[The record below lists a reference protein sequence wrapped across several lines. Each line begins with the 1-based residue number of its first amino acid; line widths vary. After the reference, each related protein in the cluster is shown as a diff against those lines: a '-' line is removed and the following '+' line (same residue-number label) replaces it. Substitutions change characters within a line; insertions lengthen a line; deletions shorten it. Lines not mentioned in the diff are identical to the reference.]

1 MRRRIGSGAFATVW
15 LAYDE
20 HLDSPVAIKVLADNW
35 TGDLHIRQRF
45 VEEGRFLRKV
55 ESPHVVT
62 VYDAGELPDER
73 PYLVMA
79 YADQGTLADRLEL
92 CGLEPSQALTVLT
105 QVGRGLTALHDRG
118 VLHRDV
124 KPANVLFRTVESA
137 RGAQVVAMVGDLGL
151 GKAMDMSSR
160 LTMVGG
166 TPTYVAPEQAQG
178 EGLDGRADQFSLAAL
193 GYYLL
198 AGRQPF
204 DHTTLAAAEDP
215 APPPPMGI
223 GNPEAEAVVLKALSK
238 DRDDR
243 FEDVE
248 SFTSALVEALGGQV
262 EEAPLAWVPAD
273 PELTQAAARPDGH
286 RPDARLRG
294 RRAPRRRRRR
304 LPWLVAGIVALAGGF
319 GIGWA
324 AEQSSTSERTVRGR
338 DREDRGHRARVLDDP
353 GRPRAVGPAARG
365 ADGAARAR
373 DRVEAGLEHRRRP
386 GAGRLRR
393 PPRRARSCP
402 PASRSTSP
410 ARATASRSRTC
421 RTATSRRRSSSTGC
435 PGADV
440 IVERVVQ
447 VTSNRLLWIQ
457 VASDDE
463 RHGEPGAGVGDDLR
477 LLGPS
482 AGSSRAAQRHR
493 LRDPA
498 DQLGHPRHVGGAA
511 GDRDLDLRVVGAGEV
526 EPGEEPVAQVVAGDV
541 RVVEA
546 AAALALD
553 RHGLLVLDELVD
565 AAVQGPGDRAPVAD
579 HLLDAHVV
587 AEGLEVAAGA
597 TATR

>member
-92 CGLEPSQALTVLT
+92 SGLEPSQALTVLR

-124 KPANVLFRTVESA
+124 KPANVLFRTVEST

-178 EGLDGRADQFSLAAL
+178 EALDARADQFSLAAL

-204 DHTTLAAAEDP
+204 HHTTLAAAEDP

-223 GNPEAEAVVLKALSK
+223 GNPGAEAVVLKALSK
-238 DRDDR
+238 DRANR
-243 FEDVE
+243 FDDVE

-262 EEAPLAWVPAD
+262 EEAPLAWVPAE
-273 PELTQAAARPDGH
+273 PAPTQTAARAAETDRTG
-286 RPDARLRG
+286 G
-294 RRAPRRRRRR
+294 SAPPPAPARRRRV
-304 LPWLVAGIVALAGGF
+304 PWLVAGVVAVAGGF

-324 AEQSSTSERTVRGR
+324 AEQSSTSERTL
-338 DREDRGHRARVLDDP
+338 EDATGTIAVTVPESWTAQVDPEQWIPPVEGQTEQPAIATGSRPGWNGLDDP
-353 GRPRAVGPAARG
+353 APGVFVGLLRG
-365 ADGAARAR
+365 EKLPS
-373 DRVEAGLEHRRRP
+373 RVPQHFACESSGEP
-386 GAGRLRR
+386 IKDLRNGDE
-393 PPRRARSCP
+393 SMTVFF
-402 PASRSTSP
+402 S
-410 ARATASRSRTC
+410 
-421 RTATSRRRSSSTGC
+421 GC
-435 PGADV
+435 PGAAV
-440 IVERVVQ
+440 VAERVVQ
-447 VTSNRLLWIQ
+447 LTSNRLLWVQ
-457 VASDDE
+457 VASDD
-463 RHGEPGAGVGDDLR
+463 RGTAN
-477 LLGPS
+477 
-482 AGSSRAAQRHR
+482 
-493 LRDPA
+493 
-498 DQLGHPRHVGGAA
+498 
-511 GDRDLDLRVVGAGEV
+511 RV
-526 EPGEEPVAQVVAGDV
+526 
-541 RVVEA
+541 
-546 AAALALD
+546 LASVTTY
-553 RHGLLVLDELVD
+553 GF
-565 AAVQGPGDRAPVAD
+565 
-579 HLLDAHVV
+579 
-587 AEGLEVAAGA
+587 
-597 TATR
+597 

>member
-1 MRRRIGSGAFATVW
+1 VRRRIGSGAFATVW

-92 CGLEPSQALTVLT
+92 AALEPSQALAVIT

-124 KPANVLFRTVESA
+124 KPANVLFRTVGSA

-166 TPTYVAPEQAQG
+166 TPTYVAPEQALG
-178 EGLDGRADQFSLAAL
+178 EALDGRADQFSLAAL

-204 DHTTLAAAEDP
+204 HHTTLAAAEDP

-238 DRDDR
+238 DRAER
-243 FEDVE
+243 FDDVE
-248 SFTSALVEALGGQV
+248 SFTSALVDALGGQV

-273 PELTQAAARPDGH
+273 PGLTQAAARPADT
-286 RPDARLRG
+286 DRLTG
-294 RRAPRRRRRR
+294 SAAPAAPSRRRR
-304 LPWLVAGIVALAGGF
+304 LPWLVAGIVAVAAGL

-324 AEQSSTSERTVRGR
+324 AEQSSTSERTV
-338 DREDRGHRARVLDDP
+338 EDATGTIAVTVPESWTSQVDPEQWIPQDGQQEQPGIAMGSRPGWNTGDDP
-353 GRPRAVGPAARG
+353 AAGVFVGLLPGEKLPSRVPQHFACESNG
-365 ADGAARAR
+365 ELIKDVQDG
-373 DRVEAGLEHRRRP
+373 DESMTVFF
-386 GAGRLRR
+386 
-393 PPRRARSCP
+393 S
-402 PASRSTSP
+402 
-410 ARATASRSRTC
+410 
-421 RTATSRRRSSSTGC
+421 GC

-447 VTSNRLLWIQ
+447 LTTNRLLWVQ
-457 VASDDE
+457 VASDD
-463 RHGEPGAGVGDDLR
+463 RP
-477 LLGPS
+477 
-482 AGSSRAAQRHR
+482 
-493 LRDPA
+493 
-498 DQLGHPRHVGGAA
+498 
-511 GDRDLDLRVVGAGEV
+511 
-526 EPGEEPVAQVVAGDV
+526 
-541 RVVEA
+541 
-546 AAALALD
+546 
-553 RHGLLVLDELVD
+553 
-565 AAVQGPGDRAPVAD
+565 
-579 HLLDAHVV
+579 
-587 AEGLEVAAGA
+587 
-597 TATR
+597 TATRVLASVTARF